1 MAEDYEAVY
10 THPSGAMAIFTRRN
24 GSLDAVARGLDAE
37 QFWTFKNVKSLLV
50 RNDEEDLA
58 DATRQMAA
66 IGFSAQVRT
75 LEPLPPGATPPAV
88 LPDHAEA
95 HAAGHGE
102 GPHAP
107 APSYW
112 PLFTGVAAAVAMCGL
127 IVVNSV
133 PFIAPLGAIALFICM
148 IGWGVEPFEA

>member
-10 THPSGAMAIFTRRN
+10 THPGGATAIFTRRG

-37 QFWTFKNVKSLLV
+37 QFWVFKNVKALLV
-50 RNDEEDLA
+50 RNDEDDLA
-58 DATRQMAA
+58 DATRQMAG
-66 IGFSAQVRT
+66 IGFTAQVRA
-75 LEPLPPGATPPAV
+75 LEPLAPGAAPAP
-88 LPDHAEA
+88 LAIPEET
-95 HAAGHGE
+95 HAAAYHE

-112 PLFTGVAAAVAMCGL
+112 PLFTGLAAATAMCGL

-133 PFIAPLGAIALFICM
+133 PFIAALGAIALFICM

>member
-1 MAEDYEAVY
+1 
-10 THPSGAMAIFTRRN
+10 MAIFTRRN
-24 GSLDAVARGLDAE
+24 GSLDAIARGLDAE
-37 QFWTFKNVKSLLV
+37 QFWVFKNVKALLV

-75 LEPLPPGATPPAV
+75 LEPLAPGTMPPAT
-88 LPDHAEA
+88 LPAHEEA
-95 HAAGHGE
+95 HVAAHGE

-112 PLFTGVAAAVAMCGL
+112 PLFTGLAAAVALCGL

-133 PFIAPLGAIALFICM
+133 PFIAPLGAIALFICA

>member
-1 MAEDYEAVY
+1 MAEDYEAIY
-10 THPSGAMAIFTRRN
+10 THPSGAMAIFTRRG

-37 QFWTFKNVKSLLV
+37 QFWVFKTVKALLV

-58 DATRQMAA
+58 EATRQMAA
-66 IGFSAQVRT
+66 IGFGAQVRT
-75 LEPLPPGATPPAV
+75 LEPLAPGAVPAV
-88 LPDHAEA
+88 ALPVYGPE
-95 HAAGHGE
+95 HAAAHHE

-112 PLFTGVAAAVAMCGL
+112 PLFTGLAVAVAFCGL

-133 PFIAPLGAIALFICM
+133 PFIPALGAIALFICV

>member
-10 THPSGAMAIFTRRN
+10 THPSGAMAIFTRRG

-37 QFWTFKNVKSLLV
+37 QFWVFKNVKALLV

-58 DATRQMAA
+58 EATRQMAA
-66 IGFSAQVRT
+66 IGFGAQVRT
-75 LEPLPPGATPPAV
+75 LEPLAPGAVPPP
-88 LPDHAEA
+88 LPVPEPA
-95 HAAGHGE
+95 HAVAQHE

-112 PLFTGVAAAVAMCGL
+112 PLFTGLAAAVAFCGL
-127 IVVNSV
+127 ILVNSV
-133 PFIAPLGAIALFICM
+133 PFISALGAIALFICI

>member
-10 THPSGAMAIFTRRN
+10 THPSGAMAIFTRRG

-37 QFWTFKNVKSLLV
+37 QFWVFKNVKSLLV

-58 DATRQMAA
+58 EATRQMAA

-75 LEPLPPGATPPAV
+75 LEPLAPGTV
-88 LPDHAEA
+88 LPPLVVPEPA
-95 HAAGHGE
+95 HAVEHHE

-112 PLFTGVAAAVAMCGL
+112 PLFTGLAAAVAFCGL
-127 IVVNSV
+127 IVVNSA
-133 PFIAPLGAIALFICM
+133 PFIPALGAIALFICV

>member
-10 THPSGAMAIFTRRN
+10 THPSGAMAIFTRRG

-37 QFWTFKNVKSLLV
+37 QFWVFKNVKALLV

-58 DATRQMAA
+58 EATRQMAG
-66 IGFSAQVRT
+66 IGFSAQVRA
-75 LEPLPPGATPPAV
+75 LEPLAPGAVPPAA
-88 LPDHAEA
+88 LPMHEAA
-95 HAAGHGE
+95 HAAAHHE

-112 PLFTGVAAAVAMCGL
+112 PLFTGLAAAVAMCGL
-127 IVVNSV
+127 IVVNSA
-133 PFIAPLGAIALFICM
+133 PFIAALGGIALFICM